1 MMLSTFKYTGIIL
14 AGGQSSRMG
23 QNKALL
29 FIADH
34 TIIERVAQ
42 ALQPV
47 TSSLW
52 IAGNPTA
59 DYSFLR
65 IPSVPDIYPGQGPL
79 AGLHTALSQI
89 RSEWYVVSACDLPF
103 ASTLLMQHLIAQT
116 NTEGVQAI
124 IPMQAGRIHP
134 LYAVYHQ
141 SVLPSLQVALEHNQ
155 LRVRDWLDQQQV
167 QYVEIESLYQ
177 PESTLHSSFQSI
189 SEYSLYNMNDPQSYE
204 QVLQI
209 LKQYP
214 SLL

>member
-1 MMLSTFKYTGIIL
+1 MRSSLNYTGIIL

-29 FIADH
+29 TIADH
-34 TIIERVAQ
+34 TIIERVAK

-47 TSSLW
+47 VSSLW
-52 IAGNPTA
+52 VAGNHTA
-59 DYSFLR
+59 DYSFLNIR
-65 IPSVPDIYPGQGPL
+65 SVPDHFPGQGPL
-79 AGLHTALSQI
+79 AGLHAALSQI
-89 RSEWYVVSACDLPF
+89 RSEWYVVSACDIPF
-103 ASTLLMQHLIAQT
+103 ASTALMQHLIEHT
-116 NTEGVQAI
+116 DIKGIQAI

-134 LYAVYHQ
+134 LYAVYHH
-141 SVLPSLQVALEHNQ
+141 SVLPSLQLALEHNQ

-167 QYVEIESLYQ
+167 HYVEIESLYQ
-177 PESTLHSSFQSI
+177 TQSKLQSSFQSI

-204 QVLQI
+204 QVLRI

>member
-1 MMLSTFKYTGIIL
+1 MPSSLNYTGIIL

-29 FIADH
+29 TIADH
-34 TIIERVAQ
+34 TIIERVAK

-47 TSSLW
+47 VSSLW
-52 IAGNPTA
+52 IVGNHTA
-59 DYSFLR
+59 DYSFLNIR
-65 IPSVPDIYPGQGPL
+65 SVPDLFPGQGPL
-79 AGLHTALSQI
+79 AGLHAALSQI

-103 ASTLLMQHLIAQT
+103 ASTVLMQQLIEHT
-116 NTEGVQAI
+116 DIKGIQAI

-134 LYAVYHQ
+134 LYAVYHH
-141 SVLPSLQVALEHNQ
+141 SVLPSLQLALQHNQ

-167 QYVEIESLYQ
+167 HYVEIESLYQ
-177 PESTLHSSFQSI
+177 TQSKLQSSFQSI

-204 QVLQI
+204 QVLRI